1 MPVVAIALGSNLGD
15 RRAHLEW
22 AAEQLTSVL
31 INPRVSSLVET
42 DPFDVPD
49 PQPPYLNGA
58 VVGETHQTPRDILA
72 WLLALEQRRGRRRP
86 SFRAP
91 RTLDLDLI
99 FFGEQI
105 ISEPDLVVPHAR
117 FRERTFVL
125 GPLAEIAPAMM
136 DPETGKTVAELL
148 AAITA

>member
-22 AAEQLTSVL
+22 AIEQLASIL
-31 INPRVSSLVET
+31 IDPRISLLVET
-42 DPFDVPD
+42 DPFDVPA
-49 PQPPYLNGA
+49 PQPPYLNGV
-58 VVGETHQTPRDILA
+58 VVGETHQTPREILA
-72 WLLALEQRRGRRRP
+72 WLLALEQRRGRLRP

-99 FFGEQI
+99 FFGDQI
-105 ISEPDLVVPHAR
+105 INEPDLVVPHAR

-125 GPLAEIAPAMM
+125 GPLAEIAPAMV

-148 AAITA
+148 AAIPG